1 MATKRKTETETQS
14 LPRGRHGLPRE
25 LIVENQRARLISG
38 MIAAVAELGYSKA
51 TVAKV
56 IKPAKVSRRTFY
68 ETFADKEECYRAAYE
83 SCLEFLRER
92 TLAAV
97 SEGEW
102 PDSVRLGLE
111 ALLEGLAAQPKVATF
126 FLISPASIDDAVA
139 SRHHLAMR
147 ELVQALVTEAPDTGS
162 GGAPT
167 ATRIEALAGGLA
179 RLAAMKVSAGEA
191 DELPAL
197 LPDLVELF
205 LRPFV
210 GSEEAIRAA
219 WGDDRPDDR

>member
-1 MATKRKTETETQS
+1 MATKRKTETETPS

-38 MIAAVAELGYSKA
+38 MIAAVAELGYGKA
-51 TVAKV
+51 TVAKA
-56 IKPAKVSRRTFY
+56 IKPAKISRRTFY
-68 ETFADKEECYRAAYE
+68 ENFAGKEECYRAAYE
-83 SCLEFLRER
+83 SCFEFLRER
-92 TLAAV
+92 TLAAA

-111 ALLEGLAAQPKVATF
+111 ALLENLAAQPKLATF
-126 FLISPASIDDAVA
+126 FLISPGSVDDAAA

-147 ELVQALVTEAPDTGS
+147 ELVEALVSEAPDAGS
-162 GGAPT
+162 AGAGGE
-167 ATRIEALAGGLA
+167 TRIEALAGGLA
-179 RLAAMKVSAGEA
+179 RLTAMKVSAGQA

-210 GSEEAIRAA
+210 GGEEAIRVA
-219 WGDDRPDDR
+219 WGDERS